1 MSPRSSAP
9 ASRSSRITLLVRR
22 AGAVVGIAALACD
35 GGGSGGEP
43 PAESSAAA
51 APAPAAAGVVGDST
65 CPNLTGRWDEC
76 NVKQRLERAG
86 LAPRRASGEVRQPI
100 FHVPGVSYAVG
111 RAELQVFLYPDSA
124 ALAKDLAD
132 VDTARVQGRGAPA
145 IPWPSRP
152 TLMTSNNLAAVLLSD
167 DATQV
172 ERVQLAM
179 TAGLPAPTKKK

>member
-43 PAESSAAA
+43 PAESAAAA

-76 NVKQRLERAG
+76 NVRQRLERAG
-86 LAPRRASGEVRQPI
+86 LAPRRAPAEVRQPI
-100 FHVPGVSYAVG
+100 FRVPGISYAIG

-124 ALAKDLAD
+124 ALVRDLAR
-132 VDTARVQGRGAPA
+132 VDTVHVQPRDGAPIA
-145 IPWPSRP
+145 WSNMP
-152 TLMTSNNLAAVLLSD
+152 TLMRSNNLAAVLLSD

-179 TAGLPAPTKKK
+179 TAGLPAPTRKK